1 MYERILQQFRDRIRS
16 LDYVVTLHA
25 DEEMDDDGLTVF
37 DLENAILTREIIE
50 RQRDRLTQEWKYIVN
65 GQGLE
70 GGTVGVV
77 GRLSITGCLVIITVY
92 RV

>member
-37 DLENAILTREIIE
+37 DLENAILTGEIVE
-50 RQRDRLTQEWKYIVN
+50 RQRDRLTREWKYIVN